1 MAANEIKKMQG
12 GLAVIQNGEILAS
25 LPLPIAGLMSE
36 WSYMDV
42 VRSLKKID
50 GALLKLGAN
59 RHFNPFLTLA
69 FLALPV
75 IPEIKLT
82 DQGLFSV
89 SEFRHIPI
97 QASKPVDKI

>member
-1 MAANEIKKMQG
+1 MN
-12 GLAVIQNGEILAS
+12 L
-25 LPLPIAGLMSE
+25 
-36 WSYMDV
+36 YDV
-42 VRSLKKID
+42 VHLLKRID
-50 GALLKLGAN
+50 GAPLKLGAN

-69 FLALPV
+69 FLAFPV

-97 QASKPVDKI
+97 EISKPVDKILPPCRFFLLAPVISK

>member
-1 MAANEIKKMQG
+1 MQLNKLCIKFTLNNKP
-12 GLAVIQNGEILAS
+12 A
-25 LPLPIAGLMSE
+25 
-36 WSYMDV
+36 
-42 VRSLKKID
+42 
-50 GALLKLGAN
+50 KLNYAY

-97 QASKPVDKI
+97 QASKPVD

>member
-1 MAANEIKKMQG
+1 MQG
-12 GLAVIQNGEILAS
+12 GLVVIQDGRTLAS
-25 LPLPIAGLMSE
+25 LPLPISGLMSTGTYNE
-36 WSYMDV
+36 V
-42 VRSLKKID
+42 VDSLKRID
-50 GALLKLGAN
+50 EALLTLGAN

-89 SEFRHIPI
+89 SSFMHISI
-97 QASKPVDKI
+97 DAVLPVNRMEIN